1 MQYKIHGTITQ
12 TVDFLLSQGETLF
25 TESSGIAW
33 MRGDVRVQV
42 AAKGSPPKGLAKK
55 TSPETIT
62 KVTYACYSPKCLMVF
77 SPELPGN
84 TVDITLSDQQG
95 LICQKTAFFCASGN
109 MEMVSFFQ
117 QKLSPAFGEGFILYQ
132 VFGPG
137 TAFLQAHGE
146 VREYELRQGEV
157 IRVDPGHVI
166 GFEPTVN
173 FGIIEEDLI
182 LAVLSGPGRVWFQ
195 TISSPNFA
203 TSMARYKSAR

>member
-12 TVDFLLSQGETLF
+12 TLDFLLSQGETLL
-25 TESSGIAW
+25 TESTGIAW
-33 MRGDVRVQV
+33 MRGDVRVEM
-42 AAKGSPPKGLAKK
+42 AAQSNPPKGLGKK
-55 TSPETIT
+55 TSPEAVS
-62 KVTYACYSPKCLMVF
+62 KVTYTCYSPKCLVVL
-77 SPELPGN
+77 SPELPAN
-84 TVDITLSDQQG
+84 VVDVTLTDQQG
-95 LICQKTAFFCASGN
+95 LICQKPAFLCAHGN
-109 MEMVSFFQ
+109 VEIVPFYQ

-203 TSMARYKSAR
+203 TQLARYKPAK

>member
-1 MQYKIHGTITQ
+1 MQYKIHGTITH
-12 TVDFLLSQGETLF
+12 TVDFLLSQGENLL
-25 TESSGIAW
+25 TENSGIAW

-42 AAKGSPPKGLAKK
+42 AAKSAPSKSLGKK
-55 TSPETIT
+55 TAPESVS

-77 SPELPGN
+77 SPEIPGN
-84 TVDITLSDQQG
+84 VVDVTLSDQQG
-95 LICQKTAFFCASGN
+95 LICQKTAFLCASGN
-109 MEMVSFFQ
+109 MELVPFFQ
-117 QKLSPAFGEGFILYQ
+117 QKLSPAFGDGFTLYQ
-132 VFGPG
+132 VLGPG

-173 FGIIEEDLI
+173 FGIVEEDLI

-195 TISSPNFA
+195 TISTPNFA
-203 TSMARYKSAR
+203 ASIARYKPAR